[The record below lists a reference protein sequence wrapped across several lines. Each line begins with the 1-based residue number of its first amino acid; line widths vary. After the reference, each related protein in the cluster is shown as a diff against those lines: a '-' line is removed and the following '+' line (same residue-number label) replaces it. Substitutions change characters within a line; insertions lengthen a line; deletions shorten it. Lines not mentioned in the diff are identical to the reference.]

1 MAVSDEQLGNLRGE
15 QLAQRYEIGAI
26 CGRGALCVV
35 YTASDL
41 LLHRTVAIKVSPLS
55 VADAYREALEATG
68 ALSYPAFLAV
78 YDVIEQADRL
88 YVVQEY
94 IDGRPLSYYIAD
106 GAPARRAV
114 ALALQLARGIAYAH
128 QHDLAHGD
136 LTVSAILIDR
146 LAMAHINNMHLPPDW
161 DYFTAVAATVALS
174 GIASG
179 EDQMLARLVE
189 DERLR
194 DIWAIGAA
202 MWLLVTRP
210 ISEPL
215 APSGVAA
222 REFREDVT
230 PEIQSLL
237 ARVLDLAHEEHIAS
251 ADALTLALEA
261 LDASMTLVASDPALP
276 VPPSVRAFREARADD
291 LGQRENPRG
300 FKTKQSGYV
309 RNLYFESVASDETD
323 SMTIDRSQT
332 RPANGSPRRLF
343 PGRVSAQEVRRSAH
357 LRAYTE
363 ELAED
368 FSDAPTTRRWMWF
381 MIGIVLFVA
390 FFLLGYLIA
399 PQLRLF

>member
-78 YDVIEQADRL
+78 YDVIEQAGRL

-136 LTVSAILIDR
+136 LTASAILIDR
-146 LAMAHINNMHLPPDW
+146 LAMAHINNAHLPPDW
-161 DYFTAVAATVALS
+161 DYFSAVAATVALS

-179 EDQMLARLVE
+179 EDQTLARLVE

-202 MWLLVTRP
+202 LWLLVTRP
-210 ISEPL
+210 IGEPL
-215 APSGVAA
+215 ASSGVAA

-230 PEIQSLL
+230 LEIRSLL
-237 ARVLDLAHEEHIAS
+237 VRVLDLAREDRIAS
-251 ADALTLALEA
+251 ANALALALEA
-261 LDASMTLVASDPALP
+261 LDATMTLAASDPTLP
-276 VPPSVRAFREARADD
+276 VPPSVRAFREARTGGY
-291 LGQRENPRG
+291 GQRENPLG
-300 FKTKQSGYV
+300 FKTNQSAYAG
-309 RNLYFESVASDETD
+309 NLYFESVASGETD
-323 SMTIDRSQT
+323 SMTLDRSQT
-332 RPANGSPRRLF
+332 RPANGSSRRLS
-343 PGRVSAQEVRRSAH
+343 PGRVSAQEERRSGRLH
-357 LRAYTE
+357 GYTD

-368 FSDAPTTRRWMWF
+368 FGDAPTNRRWMWF
-381 MIGIVLFVA
+381 TVGIVLFVA